1 MLNLHL
7 KPPIVD
13 KRFKKKLSAHFM
25 FLFLFKLSEVLG
37 KMGVDGAFLVL
48 LSNRSKSYNA
58 CVPWTS
64 EESTNWTREGGM
76 LLLHWE
82 SF

>member
-1 MLNLHL
+1 M
-7 KPPIVD
+7 
-13 KRFKKKLSAHFM
+13 
-25 FLFLFKLSEVLG
+25 LG
-37 KMGVDGAFLVL
+37 KMGVDGAILVL

-64 EESTNWTREGGM
+64 EESTNWTRGGGM